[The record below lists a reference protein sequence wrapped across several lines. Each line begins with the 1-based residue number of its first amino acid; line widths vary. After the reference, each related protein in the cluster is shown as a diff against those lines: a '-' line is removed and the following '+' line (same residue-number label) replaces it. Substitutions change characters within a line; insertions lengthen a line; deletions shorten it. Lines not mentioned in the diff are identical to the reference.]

1 MKRSQLDGVLQPIVN
16 LAKGREFLII
26 DAERFMPKGGRPQ
39 RDKMVATIES
49 VIGNALSMTVER
61 LPETPDDGLDAVS
74 QSAWNYVA
82 QKQLRVFPPASGA
95 ISRQSDGRNHLAR
108 QE

>member
-1 MKRSQLDGVLQPIVN
+1 MKQSQLDGVLRPIVN
-16 LAKGREFLII
+16 LAKARELLII
-26 DAERFMPKGGRPQ
+26 DAESCMPKGGQAQ
-39 RDKMVATIES
+39 RDKMIVTIES
-49 VIGNALSMTVER
+49 MIGNALATTVER
-61 LPETPDDGLDAVS
+61 LPETLDEGLDPVS
-74 QSAWNYVA
+74 KSAWNYVA